1 MFAKEKKIFQMH
13 YHFYAL
19 ESNSCNVLKVF
30 PVVLVRNAW
39 AFLNSANLRT
49 IVLLQLLTS
58 SLCEQTACFSNPSTL
73 CF

>member
-1 MFAKEKKIFQMH
+1 M
-13 YHFYAL
+13 
-19 ESNSCNVLKVF
+19 LKVF

-58 SLCEQTACFSNPSTL
+58 SLCEQTADCRLHVFQTL
-73 CF
+73 LLCVLNAYYKSG